1 MTHATRP
8 VAFVLCALMLCA
20 LMLSIA
26 PTAAQKIT
34 IDEVMKPYDAT
45 TRAEPVPPSS
55 GQMDRQLVVL
65 ALGVL
70 GVLITGPAI
79 YLFPPGRHKTA
90 RDGDPQTERDRD
102 PQTERDFHNVFRTA
116 SPEGKEAVIKRWM
129 DRQKCGRLEAMR
141 LAVEQWRWDNR

>member
-1 MTHATRP
+1 MTRAARL
-8 VAFVLCALMLCA
+8 VAFVLCA

>member
-1 MTHATRP
+1 
-8 VAFVLCALMLCA
+8 
-20 LMLSIA
+20 MLSIA

-90 RDGDPQTERDRD
+90 RDGDPQTERDGDPQTERDRDPQTERDRD